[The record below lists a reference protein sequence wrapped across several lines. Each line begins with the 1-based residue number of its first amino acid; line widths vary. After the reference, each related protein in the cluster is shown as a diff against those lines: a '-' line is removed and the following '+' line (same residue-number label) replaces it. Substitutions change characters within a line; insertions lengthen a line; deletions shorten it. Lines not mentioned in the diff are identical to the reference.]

1 MATVTAFIRVST
13 KKSND
18 VNIRFRLRD
27 GRTLQLFHKSEI
39 TVKPSD
45 WDSTTQA
52 IKAKVIYDNQK
63 RADFNKSVNNRKAL
77 IMDLYNAQSIKDNLT
92 SDWLEEAIDKKLN
105 PLKYKLEEPER
116 EKPLKVIQFIDNFVS
131 NAHLRKD
138 KQTGRFLSPNTK
150 KQYVTTANHL
160 KKFAEINKKEDF
172 EFFDLNQKFYSNF
185 VEFLQKEIPAVDE
198 NGNPLFYEDKTPKL
212 LKKSFTQN
220 SVGKYIRALKVMLN
234 EATRAGINS
243 DSAYNKFHV
252 FNEDVDNIYLDENEL
267 TILKDA
273 NLKNIPYLDRTRDW
287 FLLLAWTGCRF
298 SDLEKIAR
306 TDIKDGFITFRQ
318 QKTNTKVT
326 IPLHPVVL
334 EVLEKY
340 NFIMPNSITNQKFN
354 DYIKEAAK
362 AAEIDSPEVI
372 TKTIG
377 GILKSTT
384 LPKYELITS
393 HTGRR
398 SFCTNMY
405 KRGLPTLMIMSISGH
420 KTEKSFLKY
429 IKVRQEEHAAMMAAK
444 WKEIY
449 K

>member
-13 KKSND
+13 KKTNE

-39 TVKPSD
+39 PVKPSD

-77 IMDLYNAQSIKDNLT
+77 IIDIYNAQSIKDNLT
-92 SDWLEEAIDKKLN
+92 SDWLEDAIDRKIN
-105 PLKYKLEEPER
+105 PSKYKLEEPEK
-116 EKPLKVIQFIDNFVS
+116 EELLKVIQFIDNFVS
-131 NAHLRKD
+131 TAHLRKD
-138 KQTGRFLSPNTK
+138 KQTGRYLSPNTK

-160 KKFAEINKKEDF
+160 KRFAKLTKKEDF
-172 EFFDLNQKFYSNF
+172 KFSDINQKFYSNF
-185 VEFLQKEIPAVDE
+185 VEYLQKEIQKVDD
-198 NGNPLFYEDKTPKL
+198 NGIPLFNEDKTPKL

-234 EATRAGINS
+234 EATRVGVNSGI
-243 DSAYNKFHV
+243 AYNEFHV

-273 NLKNIPYLDRTRDW
+273 DLKNIPYLDRARDW

-340 NFIMPNSITNQKFN
+340 NYSMPNSITNQKFN
-354 DYIKEAAK
+354 DYIKEVAK

-377 GILKSTT
+377 GVLKSTT
-384 LPKYELITS
+384 FPKYKLITS

>member
-13 KKSND
+13 KKSTD
-18 VNIRFRLRD
+18 VNVRFRLRD
-27 GRTLQLFHKSEI
+27 GRTMQLFYKSEI

-45 WDSTTQA
+45 WDSTAQA
-52 IKAKVIYDNQK
+52 IKAKVLFDNQK
-63 RADFNKSVNNRKAL
+63 RAEFNKSINELKAL
-77 IMDLYNAQSIKDNLT
+77 IVELYNAQPIKDTLT
-92 SDWLEEAIDKKLN
+92 SEWLEDAIDRKLN
-105 PLKYKLEEPER
+105 PIKYKSEELEEEQPQ
-116 EKPLKVIQFIDNFVS
+116 KVIEFVDNFVS
-131 NAHLRKD
+131 TAHLRKD

-150 KQYVTTANHL
+150 KQYVTTAKHL
-160 KKFAEINKKEDF
+160 KEFAAINKKKDF
-172 EFFDLNQKFYSNF
+172 EFSEIDQKFYTNF
-185 VEFLQKEIPAVDE
+185 VEYLQREIQAVDE
-198 NGNPLFYEDKTPKL
+198 KGEPAFNTDKTPKL
-212 LKKSFTQN
+212 SKQNFSQN

-234 EATRAGINS
+234 EATRNGINTQT
-243 DSAYNKFHV
+243 AYNEFHV
-252 FNEDVDNIYLDENEL
+252 FNEDVDNVYLDEKEL
-267 TILKDA
+267 LV
-273 NLKNIPYLDRTRDW
+273 LKNADLKKTPHLERVRDW

-298 SDLEKIAR
+298 SDLEKISR

-334 EVLEKY
+334 EILEKY
-340 NFIMPNSITNQKFN
+340 NFEMPNSITNQKFN

-362 AAEIDSPEVI
+362 AAKIESEEVI

-377 GILKSTT
+377 GVLKSITM
-384 LPKYELITS
+384 PKYDLITS

-429 IKVRQEEHAAMMAAK
+429 IKVRQEEHAEMMAAK
-444 WKEIY
+444 WKEFY

>member
-13 KKSND
+13 KKSSD
-18 VNIRFRLRD
+18 VNVRFRLRD
-27 GRTLQLFHKSEI
+27 GRTMQLFYKSEI

-45 WDSTTQA
+45 WDSSSQA
-52 IKAKVIYDNQK
+52 IKAKVLFDNQK
-63 RADFNKSVNNRKAL
+63 RAEFNKSINDRKAL
-77 IMDLYNAQSIKDNLT
+77 VIELYNAQPIKDTLT
-92 SDWLEEAIDKKLN
+92 SEWLEDAIDRKLN
-105 PLKYKLEEPER
+105 PIKYKSEEPE
-116 EKPLKVIQFIDNFVS
+116 EEQPQKVIEFVDNFVS
-131 NAHLRKD
+131 TAHLRKD

-150 KQYVTTANHL
+150 KQYVTTAKHL
-160 KKFAEINKKEDF
+160 KEFAAINKKKDF
-172 EFFDLNQKFYSNF
+172 EFFEIDHKFYTNF
-185 VEFLQKEIPAVDE
+185 VEYLQREIQAVDE
-198 NGNPLFYEDKTPKL
+198 KGELIFNEDKTPKL
-212 LKKSFTQN
+212 SKQNFSQN

-234 EATRAGINS
+234 EATRNGINTQK
-243 DSAYNKFHV
+243 AYNEFHV
-252 FNEDVDNIYLDENEL
+252 FNEDVDNVYLDEKEL
-267 TILKDA
+267 LV
-273 NLKNIPYLDRTRDW
+273 LKNADLKSTPHLERVRDW

-298 SDLEKIAR
+298 SDLEKISR

-334 EVLEKY
+334 EILEKY
-340 NFIMPNSITNQKFN
+340 NFEMPNSITNQKFN
-354 DYIKEAAK
+354 DYIKDAAK
-362 AAEIDSPEVI
+362 VAKIESEEVI

-377 GILKSTT
+377 GVLKSITM
-384 LPKYELITS
+384 PKYDLITS

-429 IKVRQEEHAAMMAAK
+429 IKVRQEEHAEMMAAK
-444 WKEIY
+444 WKEFY